1 MHDYVDINVP
11 VLARMQAKRLPAYIS
26 LGFPIDKKALRRGKF
41 AMADSP
47 ELRP

>member
-1 MHDYVDINVP
+1 VHDYVDINVP
-11 VLARMQAKRLPAYIS
+11 VLARMQAKRLPAYTS
-26 LGFPIDKKALRRGKF
+26 LGFPIDKKARRRGKF